1 MLRLAAVEVSVR
13 LSVDEVMEVARG
25 IAQDF
30 ANSVDVATV
39 VAGDGGSDHVEL
51 LLTVSGCHREPC
63 MVVVN
68 IPRESSEL
76 DAELSATIRA
86 ALAAHIQP
94 RP

>member
-1 MLRLAAVEVSVR
+1 LGTVEVRVR
-13 LSVDEVMEVARG
+13 LSGDQVTEVARG

-30 ANSVDVATV
+30 GSSVDVTSV

-51 LLTVSGCHREPC
+51 LLTVSGCHPEPC

-76 DAELSATIRA
+76 DAELVATIQA